1 MDLTEVPGA
10 SLCRHPWEI
19 ARARFFGR
27 VLADAGRLAAVPTVL
42 DVGAGDGYLARTLL
56 AASPA
61 GSRVVCLDP
70 NYSDDDLRRFALPPL
85 DGLGFVRQP
94 PTERFDVLLLLDV
107 IEHVEDDLGFLAPLV
122 AENLAP

>member
-1 MDLTEVPGA
+1 MDLTEVPGT

-27 VLADAGRLAAVPTVL
+27 VLADAGRLAAPWTVL

-70 NYSDDDLRRFALPPL
+70 NYSDDDLRRFAL
-85 DGLGFVRQP
+85 RRS
-94 PTERFDVLLLLDV
+94 TASASFDS
-107 IEHVEDDLGFLAPLV
+107 GPRSASTSSSCST
-122 AENLAP
+122 